1 VREYSKKLFDAV
13 SDGGAFVLDAGVGV
27 LDQAKPEN
35 VLAMF
40 ESAKDCVY

>member
-1 VREYSKKLFDAV
+1 VGEYSKKLFDAV
-13 SDGGAFVLDAGVGV
+13 SDSGAFVLDAGVGAP
-27 LDQAKPEN
+27 DEAKPEN